1 MNLRKLDLKRIGV
14 SKIYLKAT
22 FLKNNNNNNKKK
34 IGNCGIFGELILR
47 IQILK
52 KLDLKLKT

>member
-22 FLKNNNNNNKKK
+22 FLKKNNNKKK

>member
-22 FLKNNNNNNKKK
+22 FKKKNNNNNKK

>member
-22 FLKNNNNNNKKK
+22 FKKKKINNNKK

>member
-22 FLKNNNNNNKKK
+22 FKKNNNKKK